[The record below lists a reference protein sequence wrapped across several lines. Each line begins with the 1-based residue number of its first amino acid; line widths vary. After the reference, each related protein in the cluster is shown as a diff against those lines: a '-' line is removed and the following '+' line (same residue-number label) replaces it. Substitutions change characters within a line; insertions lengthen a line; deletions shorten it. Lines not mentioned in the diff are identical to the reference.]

1 MQNEGPLHSQ
11 GVEDDPVTDGNT
23 LSIGQVSAL
32 LAVPAPTIRS
42 WERRHTLF
50 AGTRDEHGHRRY
62 TEADVAVLRR
72 MRDQR
77 AGGARVSEAI
87 ATATTAPPLV
97 LCQQALAA
105 IHRLDD
111 HGIRAALDSS
121 LAAHGLPA
129 TLEEVLLP
137 AMREVGAQWVRGES
151 DIAHEHLAT
160 AAVLAWL
167 ARRAGEAPPP
177 LHDRPIV
184 LSCGPLDQHT
194 IALEAFAMLLRH
206 HRFDCLNL
214 GAQTPADALRVA
226 VQQSGAAAVVL
237 VSQLVENRPA
247 AVAALRAV
255 SDTEAAL
262 FYAGGAFR
270 SPRSRQGVPGS
281 YLGGSLP
288 QAVQLIA
295 GQLRTAKVDP
305 DADRAG

>member
-1 MQNEGPLHSQ
+1 MQNQGPLHSD
-11 GVEDDPVTDGNT
+11 GAEHAPVPEGSTF
-23 LSIGQVSAL
+23 SIGEVSAL

-50 AGTRDEHGHRRY
+50 PSVRDEHGHRRY

-77 AGGARVSEAI
+77 AGGVRVSEAV
-87 ATATTAPPLV
+87 ATATTAPPSV
-97 LCQQALAA
+97 LCQQVLAA

-121 LAAHGLPA
+121 LAAHGLPV

-137 AMREVGAQWVRGES
+137 AMREVGAQWTRGES

-177 LHDRPIV
+177 LRERPIV

-194 IALEAFAMLLRH
+194 IALEAFVVLLRH

-237 VSQLVENRPA
+237 VSQLASNRAA

-255 SDTEAAL
+255 GDTQAAL

-270 SPRSRQGVPGS
+270 SSRSRQAVPGS
-281 YLGGSLP
+281 YLGGSLF
-288 QAVQLIA
+288 QAVQHIA
-295 GQLRTAKVDP
+295 AHLRAAEANRG
-305 DADRAG
+305 ADRSG